1 MMTLPKGNPN
11 PLYLTGT
18 VQRRLESVDIL
29 RGIALLGV
37 FITHF
42 ICQFYGLAFT
52 PAPVE
57 AVITTPVDLFM
68 EKLLAAVFFD
78 KARGMFSFL
87 FGVGFYFQLVK
98 MAKPGLNFNTY
109 FIKRLAILFVF
120 GLIHYYF
127 LFKGDVLRFY
137 AVLGLLLLA
146 CYKLNGRVVLI
157 ASFVFAVILPSL
169 CDFFENDLF
178 VGDFNTP
185 ATIAIFGHFLFGFWV
200 AKRGVFLNL
209 DVYRVHIKKV
219 FTYTLIL
226 NVLLYGARLLAKFGA
241 AKEYY
246 ALTPLK
252 TDLLDITY
260 MLGIQAMILTSIS
273 GVLLLYMNKSW
284 KKRLSFFVAAGQMT
298 VTNYI
303 MQSVLAILIFK
314 LGIYEQLGTVAS
326 FLLCACLCLLQ
337 VYYSKW
343 WLSRFK
349 SGPLELLWRKITALQ
364 LRRLAMLRKPRLIE
378 LNTVVEETAFKG
390 ITLMRRNAF
399 VNQLEQKKVK
409 QK

>member
-1 MMTLPKGNPN
+1 MLLPNGNTT

-18 VQRRLESVDIL
+18 VHRRLESVDIL

-52 PAPVE
+52 PAPVK
-57 AVITTPVDLFM
+57 AVITTPVDPFL
-68 EKLLAAVFFD
+68 EKLLAAIFFD

-98 MAKPGLNFNTY
+98 MAKAGKNFNTY
-109 FIKRLAILFVF
+109 FIKRLAILFIF

-157 ASFVFAVILPSL
+157 GSFVFAVILPSL
-169 CDFFENDLF
+169 CNFFENDLF

-200 AKRGVFLNL
+200 AKKGIFSNL
-209 DVYRVHIKKV
+209 EAYRVHIKKV
-219 FTYTLIL
+219 FTYTLL
-226 NVLLYGARLLAKFGA
+226 LTVLLYGTRMLAKLAA
-241 AKEYY
+241 AKGYY

-252 TDLLDITY
+252 DDLLDVTY

-273 GVLLLYMNKSW
+273 GVLLLYMNTAW
-284 KKRLSFFVAAGQMT
+284 KKRLAFFVAAGQMT

-314 LGIYEQLGTVAS
+314 LGVYEQLGTVAS
-326 FLLCACLCLLQ
+326 FLICACLCLLQ

-343 WLSRFK
+343 WLSHFK
-349 SGPLELLWRKITALQ
+349 SGPLELLWRKMTALQ
-364 LRRLAMLRKPRLIE
+364 LRQVAMFRKPRLVE
-378 LNTVVEETAFKG
+378 LNSVVEETAFKG
-390 ITLMRRNAF
+390 VTLMRQNAF